1 VRSMSEKHH
10 IIPVWFFV
18 GLLLFVYGWMILISG
33 LAEWSHPSDT
43 VLANLHAPVWWGS
56 LLIILGSVY
65 CLMFRPSKSH

>member
-1 VRSMSEKHH
+1 MSEKHH

-56 LLIILGSVY
+56 LLIILGSIY

>member
-1 VRSMSEKHH
+1 MSEKHH

-65 CLMFRPSKSH
+65 CLMFRPSKNH

>member
-56 LLIILGSVY
+56 LLIILGSIY
-65 CLMFRPSKSH
+65 CLMFRPNKSH

>member
-1 VRSMSEKHH
+1 MSEKHH

-56 LLIILGSVY
+56 LLIILGSIY
-65 CLMFRPSKSH
+65 CLMFRPNKSH

>member
-1 VRSMSEKHH
+1 MSEKHH

-56 LLIILGSVY
+56 LLIILGSIY
-65 CLMFRPSKSH
+65 CLMFRPSKTQ